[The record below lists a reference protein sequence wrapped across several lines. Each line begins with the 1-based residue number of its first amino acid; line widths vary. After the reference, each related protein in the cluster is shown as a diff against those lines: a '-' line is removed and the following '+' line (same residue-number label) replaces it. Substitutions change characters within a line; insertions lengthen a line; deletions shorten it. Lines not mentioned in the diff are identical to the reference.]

1 MNTKEMTLEQVL
13 ERGENIYPDITDL
26 YRWSGNYEPG
36 QGPMTLFLDLIGYSD
51 EQIGV
56 KLYDMEKMRL
66 GYLELDYLGDALKEY
81 ASKGQMAYEYVI
93 DLLAAEGRHYEKEN
107 N

>member
-1 MNTKEMTLEQVL
+1 MQTKEMTLEQVIA
-13 ERGENIYPDITDL
+13 RGESIYPDITSL
-26 YRWSGNYEPG
+26 YQWNSNYTPG

-56 KLYDMEKMRL
+56 KLYDMDGAHL
-66 GYLELDYLGDALKEY
+66 GYLEMDYLADALKEY
-81 ASKGQMAYEYVI
+81 ASKGESAYRFVC
-93 DLLAAEGRHYEKEN
+93 DLLDAEGRQYEEEN

>member
-1 MNTKEMTLEQVL
+1 METQEMTLEQTL
-13 ERGENIYPDITDL
+13 EKGEDIYPDITAL

>member
-1 MNTKEMTLEQVL
+1 MQTQEMKLEQVI
-13 ERGENIYPDITDL
+13 ERGERIFPQITAL
-26 YRWSGNYEPG
+26 YQWSGNYEPG

-56 KLYDMEKMRL
+56 KLYDMEKMAL

-81 ASKGQMAYEYVI
+81 ASRGQMAYDYVI
-93 DLLAAEGRHYEKEN
+93 NLLAAEGRHYEEEN

>member
-1 MNTKEMTLEQVL
+1 MDTQEMTLEQVI
-13 ERGENIYPDITDL
+13 ERGERVFPEITAL
-26 YRWSGNYEPG
+26 YQWSSNYSAGE
-36 QGPMTLFLDLIGYSD
+36 GPMTLFLDLIGYST

-56 KLYDMEKMRL
+56 NLYNMEKMLL

-81 ASKGQMAYEYVI
+81 AGKGESAYQYVI
-93 DLLAAEGRHYEKEN
+93 DLLDAEGRHYEQEN